1 MKRDIPFYLTAVEG
15 AKLSDVATDRISWFV
30 AEASAKR
37 KFSFLATPSPK
48 NVLLELG
55 LLKKNRLLHA
65 ALMLFGTKPQRF
77 CPAAAVKCSHYH
89 GTEVVRPIPSQQV
102 FGATLFE
109 QIDAATDFVLSKL
122 DRTIGDRENS
132 NIAAERLEIP
142 KEAIREIIV
151 NAVVHRD
158 YDSNASVQIDV
169 FADRVEIMN
178 PGNLPKEI
186 SVEDLPTKH
195 LSVPVNPF
203 LARPFYLA
211 GYINQLGYGTR
222 NVVEWCQKAGLPTP
236 KFDPGEN
243 RFRVIIWRNWLTDD
257 RLNQLYLNERQRNA
271 IVFLKETGRISNPDY
286 QRVAKAIKK
295 TATRDLKDLVD
306 KGVLEQRGTRG
317 PGVHYVLATN
327 RDKIETLGTSITH
340 APHGDKTET
349 KGTSHEVDPK
359 PAKKAPKKK
368 GGAQ

>member
-1 MKRDIPFYLTAVEG
+1 MKRVIPFYLTTVEG
-15 AKLSDVATDRISWFV
+15 GKLSDVATDRIAWFV
-30 AEASAKR
+30 VEASAKR

-55 LLKKNRLLHA
+55 LLEKNRLLHA
-65 ALMLFGTKPQRF
+65 ALMLFGKEPQRT
-77 CPAAAVKCSHYH
+77 CPAAVVKCSHYH

-122 DRTIGDRENS
+122 DRTIGDREDS

-158 YDSNASVQIDV
+158 YDSSGSVQIDV

-203 LARPFYLA
+203 LARPFFLA

-222 NVVEWCQKAGLPTP
+222 NVFKWCREAGLP
-236 KFDPGEN
+236 DPNFIPGN
-243 RFRVIIWRNWLTDD
+243 NQFRVTIWRNWLTDD
-257 RLNQLYLNERQRNA
+257 RINQLDLNERQRDA
-271 IVFLKETGRISNPDY
+271 IRYLKTHRTITNSKYQSVFD
-286 QRVAKAIKK
+286 VAKR
-295 TATRDLKDLVD
+295 TASQDLNQLLSLDLVIREGTTG
-306 KGVLEQRGTRG
+306 KGVLYR
-317 PGVHYVLATN
+317 LA
-327 RDKIETLGTSITH
+327 
-340 APHGDKTET
+340 
-349 KGTSHEVDPK
+349 KGALKGHKGHES
-359 PAKKAPKKK
+359 
-368 GGAQ
+368 